1 VTMTDAE
8 MTPKGRGDDRV
19 DNDRLQKETDG
30 RGRVSQAKGRRANLG
45 PSVGYVCWMEMV
57 S

>member
-1 VTMTDAE
+1 MTMTDAE